1 MHIASDSLAL
11 EMLNAPQT
19 LEISINHDGYPCA
32 QCFTLFHT
40 VRKRERIAC
49 IKVNPILYLCDVSMT
64 LLPSLTT
71 PINTSHRNL
80 LVAGSIPVVGSSN
93 NKIGGLPTSATA
105 VLNFLL
111 LPPLIIIIIII
122 ESHDDHVTEGAL
134 LTCRSRI
141 SCWHIS
147 QDLDGL
153 FPSVLIHVSQAPV
166 FLLVEQTLS
175 IVLVLLISQ

>member
-19 LEISINHDGYPCA
+19 LEISINHDGYPGA

-40 VRKRERIAC
+40 VRKRERERECIAC

-111 LPPLIIIIIII
+111 LPPLIIIII
-122 ESHDDHVTEGAL
+122 ESHDNHMT
-134 LTCRSRI
+134 
-141 SCWHIS
+141 
-147 QDLDGL
+147 
-153 FPSVLIHVSQAPV
+153 
-166 FLLVEQTLS
+166 
-175 IVLVLLISQ
+175 

>member
-1 MHIASDSLAL
+1 MNNADIASDSLAL

-19 LEISINHDGYPCA
+19 LEISINHDGYPCT
-32 QCFTLFHT
+32 QCFALFHT
-40 VRKRERIAC
+40 VRKRERECIAR

-111 LPPLIIIIIII
+111 LPPLIIITI
-122 ESHDDHVTEGAL
+122 ESHDDHMTEGTL

-141 SCWHIS
+141 SC
-147 QDLDGL
+147 
-153 FPSVLIHVSQAPV
+153 
-166 FLLVEQTLS
+166 
-175 IVLVLLISQ
+175 